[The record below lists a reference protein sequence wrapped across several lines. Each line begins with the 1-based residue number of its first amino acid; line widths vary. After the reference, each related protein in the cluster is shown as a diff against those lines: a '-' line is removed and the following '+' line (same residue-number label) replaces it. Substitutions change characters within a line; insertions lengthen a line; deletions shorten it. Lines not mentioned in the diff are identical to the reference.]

1 MFRNVNTREV
11 VAELTTEGSM
21 FLAAR
26 GGAGGKGNAYF
37 KSSEKQAP
45 MLAEVGGEGEEYIF
59 DIGKWVNLKFY
70 QYLALSNQFN

>member
-1 MFRNVNTREV
+1 MFRNVETRTV

-37 KSSEKQAP
+37 KSSENQAKKQ
-45 MLAEVGGEGEEYIF
+45 
-59 DIGKWVNLKFY
+59 
-70 QYLALSNQFN
+70 

>member
-1 MFRNVNTREV
+1 MFRNVETRTV

-37 KSSEKQAP
+37 KSSENQAP
-45 MLAEVGGEGEEYIF
+45 VLAEAGGEGEEFIF
-59 DIGKWVNLKFY
+59 DIGRCWY
-70 QYLALSNQFN
+70 